1 MSEKL
6 EERVVDLEIQLA
18 HQTKTVEELSDMV
31 SNQWD
36 IIDRMKRKLKMLEDA
51 MVELE
56 DNAGPP
62 ANQKP
67 PHY

>member
-1 MSEKL
+1 MSNPL

-18 HQTKTVEELSDMV
+18 HQTKTVEDLSDMV
-31 SNQWD
+31 SRQWD
-36 IIDRMKRKLKMLEDA
+36 MIDRLTRKMKFLQEA
-51 MVELE
+51 VVELE

>member
-1 MSEKL
+1 MSHPL

-31 SNQWD
+31 SRQWD
-36 IIDRMKRKLKMLEDA
+36 LIDRLTRKMKFLEEA
-51 MVELE
+51 VVELE
-56 DNAGPP
+56 DNVGPA

>member
-1 MSEKL
+1 MSNPL

-18 HQTKTVEELSDMV
+18 HQTKTVEDLSDMV
-31 SNQWD
+31 SRQWD
-36 IIDRMKRKLKMLEDA
+36 MIDRLTRKMKFLQEA
-51 MVELE
+51 VVELE
-56 DNAGPP
+56 DNVGPP